1 MSLGS
6 ALRELGG
13 FLDACRADGT
23 VSSVELSGDG
33 EGAASRV
40 LTAEVVL
47 TATPVRNGGDAATL
61 SLADAAV
68 AADGTL
74 RLGFESTSPVLPT
87 AEYDVEVDSTV
98 ATVDGDGTVTV
109 EAVVSV
115 PTDEM
120 GATEGAERTAATVTA
135 GGGET
140 TTGAPDAG
148 TATADG
154 TDAAADENAGAEPSS
169 AEGALANRDRDV
181 PPFRDRELLAE
192 VYESCD
198 TFAEMTEALGMD
210 VTAETVRRYMVDHGI
225 HEPNSYDT
233 GGSDEHEADET
244 ASRDETAAEEETV
257 DPEPE
262 PEPEPD
268 STPAVVADG
277 IGLPDDV
284 TVETLI
290 ETVKRSNTI
299 YEVRR
304 DIGIEHDD
312 ALEMLRE
319 LNLLDLV
326 VGRLATE
333 AERDISHDEIVDRL
347 RGASATQ

>member
-47 TATPVRNGGDAATL
+47 TATPVRDGGDPATL

-115 PTDEM
+115 PTGER
-120 GATEGAERTAATVTA
+120 GATEGAERTAAPVTA

-140 TTGAPDAG
+140 TAEAPDAG
-148 TATADG
+148 MATADE
-154 TDAAADENAGAEPSS
+154 TEPTADEDTGDEAPS
-169 AEGALANRDRDV
+169 AEAPLANRDRDV

-233 GGSDEHEADET
+233 GGSGECETDEAAAGAET
-244 ASRDETAAEEETV
+244 ATAEETV
-257 DPEPE
+257 DS
-262 PEPEPD
+262 EPEPD
-268 STPAVVADG
+268 PTPAVVTDG

-347 RGASATQ
+347 RRASTTQ